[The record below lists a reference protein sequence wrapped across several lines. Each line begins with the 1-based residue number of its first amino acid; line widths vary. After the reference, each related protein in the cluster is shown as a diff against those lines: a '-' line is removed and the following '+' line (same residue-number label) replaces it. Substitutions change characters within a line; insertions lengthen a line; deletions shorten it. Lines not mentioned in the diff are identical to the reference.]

1 MKSYLDWPLLK
12 MVWKFWNGLQ
22 NEYVYNLSLWILIT
36 QCNYTYLYVYIQTFH
51 ACPSIH
57 ILQCKLPFLWNLQNP
72 ITLKWILWG
81 LSVLIQIAFSC
92 LYTKFEPI
100 LYVKKVEM
108 PLRKPANVPHPRLP
122 APTSPTLKGCLH
134 IFYYIKMAQIWHI
147 GSWILSL
154 SILKDPTKF
163 ILK

>member
-100 LYVKKVEM
+100 LFFKIGGWGSLKFG
-108 PLRKPANVPHPRLP
+108 PIGAGSLGWGRL
-122 APTSPTLKGCLH
+122 AG
-134 IFYYIKMAQIWHI
+134 F
-147 GSWILSL
+147 LSGV
-154 SILKDPTKF
+154 STFFAI
-163 ILK
+163 